1 MRYKK
6 TIYTI
11 LAFSLL
17 GMVWHYFFSYHSKTD
32 IEIAQILGVNK
43 VEIESF
49 DYSESWNIQ
58 DYDVVEKY
66 ELSNSTVQRFLT
78 SSSFVIFDDEYE
90 VDSLLWG
97 KKNWTKKVDST
108 KFETYYKMA
117 FLKRE
122 DFQRSKWILEANK
135 SLGTQDGYHSFYY
148 KKSGNAVAFFVFDVK
163 NRTLYIIYLKL

>member
-1 MRYKK
+1 MA
-6 TIYTI
+6 
-11 LAFSLL
+11 L
-17 GMVWHYFFSYHSKTD
+17 FFSYHSKTD

-78 SSSFVIFDDEYE
+78 SSSFVLFDDEYE

-97 KKNWTKKVDST
+97 KKTGRKKLIVPS
-108 KFETYYKMA
+108 
-117 FLKRE
+117 LRPII
-122 DFQRSKWILEANK
+122 KWL
-135 SLGTQDGYHSFYY
+135 F
-148 KKSGNAVAFFVFDVK
+148 
-163 NRTLYIIYLKL
+163 